1 MKMLA
6 WALMALVVF
15 LAGTAVY
22 VRWAPSDPSA
32 WNADPLTVAAPSK
45 ANHFLMHP
53 DGGDSAGE
61 IYEVTPEALLAAF
74 DKIARAAPRTIVLA
88 GTTATGQI
96 TYITRSALWG
106 FPDYTT
112 VRAVPDEN
120 GARLAIFARSRFG
133 KSDLG
138 VNRARI
144 EDWLSKLDLKGAK
157 G

>member
-6 WALMALVVF
+6 WALAALVV
-15 LAGTAVY
+15 LLVGSAAY
-22 VRWAPSDPSA
+22 VRWAPSDSLA
-32 WNADPLTVAAPSK
+32 WNADPLTVATPSRD
-45 ANHFLMHP
+45 NHFLMRP
-53 DGGDSAGE
+53 DGGDAAGE
-61 IYEVTPEALLAAF
+61 IYEAMPEPLLAAF

-88 GTTATGQI
+88 GTTAAGQI
-96 TYITRSALWG
+96 TYVTRSALWG

-112 VRAVPDEN
+112 VRAVPDGH

-133 KSDLG
+133 RSDLG

-144 EDWLSKLDLKGAK
+144 EDWLSKLDLKGAT